1 MRVRT
6 LEQLRDDG
14 DLAWFRPT
22 IERLP
27 SLVREAD
34 PSVPPFLAID
44 RPVMLARAP
53 GRLDVMGGIADYS
66 GSLVLEMPLDR
77 ATCAIAQAQD
87 ALRIDVVSV
96 REGGPVAFGVDL
108 ADVFRGEGG
117 WPGSR
122 DRARAATMADS
133 SRAREAGGALA
144 EWFDERPADR
154 WATYVVGGVVR
165 CLTLFG
171 VNEPP
176 HGLRLAI
183 ASDVPE
189 G

>member
-66 GSLVLEMPLDR
+66 GSLVLEMPLAC
-77 ATCAIAQAQD
+77 ATFVIAQRRDDPRLDVAS
-87 ALRIDVVSV
+87 LRGD
-96 REGGPVAFGVDL
+96 R
-108 ADVFRGEGG
+108 VFRFSIDLGDITSG
-117 WPGSR
+117 
-122 DRARAATMADS
+122 
-133 SRAREAGGALA
+133 
-144 EWFDERPADR
+144 
-154 WATYVVGGVVR
+154 
-165 CLTLFG
+165 
-171 VNEPP
+171 
-176 HGLRLAI
+176 
-183 ASDVPE
+183 
-189 G
+189 